1 MLNMVLKENPVIPL
15 ILKAS
20 NAVIVKYFFT
30 YLWLE

>member
-15 ILKAS
+15 ILKSS

-30 YLWLE
+30 